1 MKLLE
6 RGLKIR
12 YFILII
18 GLFAWT
24 ANASELTHSFKNP
37 AFSGNGY
44 SNHVLAID
52 QLQQQRKKEREDEQK
67 ALERE
72 LQRAEENTTLAKFL
86 KNVESRIYA
95 NISKSLVDGMFEDDG
110 ATSGT
115 AEIEGATITW
125 NKDITSDTI
134 TVVILEED
142 GTTTELT
149 VPLTGFGF

>member
-1 MKLLE
+1 M
-6 RGLKIR
+6 R

-18 GLFAWT
+18 GLFACA

-52 QLQQQRKKEREDEQK
+52 QLQTTRKKELDEKREAEARQ
-67 ALERE
+67 ALRD
-72 LQRAEENTTLAKFL
+72 AEDTTLAKFL

-95 NISKSLVDGMFEDDG
+95 NISKNLVDGMFTEDG
-110 ATSGT
+110 ANSGT

-125 NKDITSDTI
+125 IKDITSDTI
-134 TVVILEED
+134 TVTIVEED

-149 VPLTGFGF
+149 VPMSGFGF

>member
-6 RGLKIR
+6 RGLKMR

-24 ANASELTHSFKNP
+24 ANASDLTHSFKNP
-37 AFSGNGY
+37 AFSGQGY

-72 LQRAEENTTLAKFL
+72 LQRAEESTTLAKFL

-134 TVVILEED
+134 TVIIVEED

>member
-1 MKLLE
+1 M
-6 RGLKIR
+6 R
-12 YFILII
+12 YIILII

-52 QLQQQRKKEREDEQK
+52 QLQTTRKKE
-67 ALERE
+67 
-72 LQRAEENTTLAKFL
+72 LQEKQEAEARQLARDAEGTTLAKFL

-95 NISKSLVDGMFEDDG
+95 NISKSLVDSMFEDNG
-110 ATSGT
+110 ANSGT
-115 AEIEGATITW
+115 ADIEGATITW
-125 NKDITSDTI
+125 IKDVTSDTI
-134 TVVILEED
+134 TVTIVEED

-149 VPLTGFGF
+149 VPMSGFGF

>member
-1 MKLLE
+1 M
-6 RGLKIR
+6 R

-18 GLFAWT
+18 GLLAYT
-24 ANASELTHSFKNP
+24 NVYASELTHSFKNP

-52 QLQQQRKKEREDEQK
+52 QLQTTRKKELQEKQEAEARQALRDAEDS
-67 ALERE
+67 
-72 LQRAEENTTLAKFL
+72 TLAKFL

-125 NKDITSDTI
+125 NKDVTSDTI
-134 TVVILEED
+134 TVMIVEED

-149 VPLTGFGF
+149 VPMSGFGF

>member
-1 MKLLE
+1 M
-6 RGLKIR
+6 R

-18 GLFAWT
+18 GLLAYT
-24 ANASELTHSFKNP
+24 NVYASELTHSFKNP
-37 AFSGNGY
+37 AFSGTGY

-52 QLQQQRKKEREDEQK
+52 QLQNQRKKENEDEAK
-67 ALERE
+67 ALAREAERE
-72 LQRAEENTTLAKFL
+72 AENSTLAKFL

-95 NISKSLVDGMFEDDG
+95 NISKNLVDGMFEDDG
-110 ATSGT
+110 ATTGT

-125 NKDITSDTI
+125 NKDLTSDTI
-134 TVVILEED
+134 TVIIVEED

>member
-1 MKLLE
+1 M
-6 RGLKIR
+6 R
-12 YFILII
+12 YIILII

-52 QLQQQRKKEREDEQK
+52 QLQTTRSKEIKEKQEADARAAAREAEQ
-67 ALERE
+67 
-72 LQRAEENTTLAKFL
+72 TTLAKFL
-86 KNVESRIYA
+86 NNVESRIYA
-95 NISKSLVDGMFEDDG
+95 NISKNLVDGMFEDDG

-115 AEIEGATITW
+115 AEIEGATINW
-125 NKDITSDTI
+125 VKDVTSDTI
-134 TVVILEED
+134 TVTIIEED

>member
-1 MKLLE
+1 MKLL
-6 RGLKIR
+6 
-12 YFILII
+12 ILML
-18 GLFAWT
+18 GVLAFT
-24 ANASELTHSFKNP
+24 QASASDLTHSFKNP
-37 AFSGNGY
+37 AFSGTGY

-52 QLQQQRKKEREDEQK
+52 QLQQQRKKERQDEAK

-72 LQRAEENTTLAKFL
+72 RKRAEENTTLAKFL

-125 NKDITSDTI
+125 NKDMTSDTI
-134 TVVILEED
+134 TVMIVEED

-149 VPLTGFGF
+149 VPMTGFGF

>member
-1 MKLLE
+1 M
-6 RGLKIR
+6 R

-86 KNVESRIYA
+86 KNVESRIYT
-95 NISKSLVDGMFEDDG
+95 NISKSLVDGMIEDDG